1 MTTTPTYPVGM
12 NTHVQA
18 FNKGGL
24 VIDFSRNPRD
34 FKVNQ
39 YMQIVPVQKQTDFYL
54 RMTLEEA
61 ARILNSS
68 LADNAWGDGND
79 RPSGFGN
86 AESFGFEAYR
96 CERYFYP
103 VTLGQLAIE
112 HAAWDVKA
120 QHIRIVAQQAMTKRS
135 VKAITEM
142 TTAAN
147 YDSTHTSAVSAISGN
162 TGTWAA
168 STTTRGDI
176 QRSLNYAANII
187 QQDTFSTVTPEML
200 QLVISPGCALKLGVS
215 QEIKDYMKGSYEAG
229 KLLRG
234 EANWRNRH
242 FNIPDNLYGY
252 EVIVEDTVKVTS
264 RKGAT
269 RVTSYAMPDA
279 SPFMCA
285 RVGGLEGIAGAPN
298 FSTGVLFVYSPDD
311 MAEIDEHD
319 SKNRRTDLG
328 VVDNFQAKLIA
339 PVSGFL
345 FTSAV

>member
-1 MTTTPTYPVGM
+1 MTFPVGM

-18 FNKGGL
+18 FQKGGL

-34 FKVNQ
+34 FKINQ

-61 ARILNSS
+61 ARVINSS
-68 LADNAWGDGND
+68 MADNAWADGND
-79 RPSGFGN
+79 RPSGVGET
-86 AESFGFEAYR
+86 ESFGFEAYR

-103 VTLGQLAIE
+103 CTLGQLAIDQ
-112 HAAWDVKA
+112 AAWDVKN
-120 QHIRIVAQQAMTKRS
+120 QHVRIKAQQAMTKRS
-135 VKAITEM
+135 VKAITAM
-142 TTAAN
+142 TTSGS
-147 YDSTHTSAVSAISGN
+147 YDATHTSAVASISGN
-162 TGTWAA
+162 SGTWAA
-168 STTTRGDI
+168 STVARGDI

-187 QQDTFSTVTPEML
+187 RKDTFSTVKPEDL
-200 QLVISPGCALKLGVS
+200 ILVMSPGCALAIGAS

-229 KLLRG
+229 KLIRG
-234 EANWRNRH
+234 ETNWRNKNY
-242 FNIPDNLYGY
+242 NIPDNLYGY
-252 EVIVEDTVKVTS
+252 EVVVEDTVKVTS

-269 RVTSYAMPDA
+269 KASSYAMPDA

-285 RVGGLEGIAGAPN
+285 RVGGLEGVAGAPN
-298 FSTGVLFVYSPDD
+298 FSTGVIFVYSPDD
-311 MAEIDEHD
+311 MATIDEYD

-328 VVDNFQAKLIA
+328 VVDNFQALLIA